1 MCRVNLTAQCFGNFS
16 QVGQS
21 SNEKMICNLLSD
33 WLNNELK
40 SISVLCHESFKAQR
54 AIIILLVYQ
63 VNLYRRYLSRTRQ
76 NSTDFFFAD
85 CYQMDGE
92 ISWREF
98 KAFYFFVLSFRAQN
112 ANLSLG
118 AIQDNLSC
126 SFQVTL
132 FQKRKTVE
140 YGATCTR
147 NNTLIYP

>member
-21 SNEKMICNLLSD
+21 SNEKMICKLLSD
-33 WLNNELK
+33 RLNNELK
-40 SISVLCHESFKAQR
+40 SISVLCHESFIAQKAT
-54 AIIILLVYQ
+54 IISLVYQ

-76 NSTDFFFAD
+76 NSKDFFAD

-126 SFQVTL
+126 SFQLTL

-147 NNTLIYP
+147 DNTLIYP